1 LLGSIWGF
9 VNVAEG
15 DKISIAA
22 AVMSLMA
29 NYTRLL
35 CLTPF
40 ISYLSLSFYVLFIS
54 RVLLKNLLSYFF
66 SFFLFFFLSL
76 LGVMVGTGLPV
87 NLRPKRES
95 GLVWNLAWM

>member
-1 LLGSIWGF
+1 
-9 VNVAEG
+9 
-15 DKISIAA
+15 
-22 AVMSLMA
+22 MA
-29 NYTRLL
+29 
-35 CLTPF
+35 F

-54 RVLLKNLLSYFF
+54 RVLLKNLLSFF

-95 GLVWNLAWM
+95 GLAWNLDVTILFFYFLFLTLFHLKINK